1 MADDQN
7 PELPLTP
14 PPGDGGSPGAL
25 NIQPVNIEEE
35 MRRSYLDYSMSVII
49 GRALPDVRDGLKP
62 VHRRIL
68 FGMYELGLTST
79 KPYRKCAKIV
89 GEVLG
94 KYHPHGDAPVYDALV
109 RMAQDFNMRYPLV
122 DGQGNFG
129 SVDGDMPA
137 AMRYT
142 EARLAKI
149 AEELLA
155 DIEKETVDFLPN
167 FDETKKEP
175 GVPPTRGP
183 NLLVNG
189 ASGIAVGM
197 ATNIP
202 PHNLREVIDATIA
215 MVEKP
220 EITLKEVMKMVPGPD
235 LPTGGYIA
243 GREGIEQAYKSGR
256 GSFTMRAKAAIAEI
270 GKERENIVI
279 TEIPYQVNKA
289 KLIERIADL
298 ASNKKVEGIADVR
311 DESDRDGMRIVVELK
326 RGEESQLILNNLF
339 KHTQMKES
347 FGMILLAIVG
357 GQPREMG
364 LLEFIRLFIDHRRD
378 VIPRRSRFELRK
390 AREREHVLMGY
401 QIALD
406 HLDMVIRIIRGSSS
420 RAEAKHNLFKY
431 FGEQEVTI
439 TEAGKPKK
447 IEGVKLDGRKYRIQG
462 APEIEGA
469 SRGGLTLSY
478 VQIDA
483 ILELQLHRLTQL
495 SIDEILKELKSIRD
509 LIAELK
515 EILASEKK
523 LKQVITAELREVH
536 KAYGDDRRTQIV
548 DKVDEIKLEDLIADT
563 DMLITVSHA
572 GYIKRTPVET
582 YRHQSRG
589 GKGRIGAKTKEED
602 FVEHLFVASAHSY
615 ILLFTSKGRVYWLKV
630 YELPEAAA
638 ATRGKA
644 ISSLVKFQEDEKLT
658 ALVAATNLEE
668 EGRFVFMA
676 TKNGTVKQSA
686 LTEFSNPRSTGI
698 IAINLEAKDELI
710 GAKLT
715 DGQKMIFLASH
726 EGRAILFRETEVRP
740 MGRNA
745 GGVNGMDLG
754 KDDYVVSMDAVQPD
768 FEIIVKEHKQTTT
781 NLEELE
787 NEHIKDSLTTLM
799 LTVAEKGY
807 GKRTPLAEYRITS
820 RGGKGVVNM
829 KSTDRN
835 GSGGATLQV
844 TEESDAMI
852 ITEQGKVIRVHANE
866 IREAGR
872 STQGVRLLRL
882 EEDDSVAAAAVLQE
896 EQEEEKK

>member
-1 MADDQN
+1 MAD
-7 PELPLTP
+7 ETTKSVLLPV
-14 PPGDGGSPGAL
+14 D
-25 NIQPVNIEEE
+25 IEAE
-35 MRRSYLDYSMSVII
+35 MRKSYLDYAMSVII
-49 GRALPDVRDGLKP
+49 ARALPDVRDGLKP
-62 VHRRIL
+62 VQRRIL
-68 FGMYELGLTST
+68 VAMNDLGLASNRG
-79 KPYRKCAKIV
+79 YRKCAKIA
-89 GEVLG
+89 GDTSG
-94 KYHPHGDAPVYDALV
+94 NYHPHGEAVIYPALV
-109 RMAQDFNMRYPLV
+109 RLAQDFNMRYPLI

-129 SVDGDMPA
+129 SVDGDPPA

-149 AEELLA
+149 TEDILA
-155 DIEKETVDFLPN
+155 DLEKETVDFTPN
-167 FDETKKEP
+167 FDQTREEP
-175 GVPPTRGP
+175 VVLPSRIP

-202 PHNLREVIDATIA
+202 PHNLREIVEAAVLLI
-215 MVEKP
+215 EKP
-220 EITLKEVMKMVPGPD
+220 DATLKEVMKIVPGPD
-235 LPTGGYIA
+235 FPTGAYIA
-243 GREGIEQAYKSGR
+243 GREGIEAAYKTGR
-256 GSFTMRAKAAIAEI
+256 GSFTMRAKAAIEEV
-270 GKERENIVI
+270 GKDRENIVI

-289 KLIERIADL
+289 KLIERIAEL
-298 ASNKKVEGIADVR
+298 VQNKKLEGVADVR
-311 DESDRDGMRIVVELK
+311 DESSREGMRIVVEIK

-339 KHTQMKES
+339 KHTQMQES

-357 GQPREMG
+357 GQPRELG
-364 LLEFIRLFIDHRRD
+364 LIPLIKLFIEHRIEVVR
-378 VIPRRSRFELRK
+378 RRSAFELRK
-390 AREREHVLMGY
+390 AREREHILVGY

-406 HLDMVIRIIRGSSS
+406 HLDDVIRIIRGSAS
-420 RAEAKHNLFKY
+420 RADAKENLLKY
-431 FGEQEVTI
+431 FTEQDVTI
-439 TEAGKPKK
+439 TENGKPKK
-447 IEGVKLDGRKYRIQG
+447 LTGVKLDGRKYKL
-462 APEIEGA
+462 
-469 SRGGLTLSY
+469 GGLEGEAIARSGTLGLTPIQ
-478 VQIDA
+478 VDA

-495 SIDEILKELKSIRD
+495 SVDEILKELKSIRER
-509 LIAELK
+509 IAELE
-515 EILASEKK
+515 EILSSDKK
-523 LKQVITAELREVH
+523 LKSVITVELREVQ
-536 KAYGDDRRTQIV
+536 KSYGDDRRTQIV

-572 GYIKRTPVET
+572 GYIKRTAVDT

-589 GKGRIGAKTKEED
+589 GKGRIGARTKEED
-602 FVEHLFVASAHSY
+602 FVEHLFIASAHSY

-658 ALVAATNLEE
+658 ALVAAPNLEE
-668 EGRFVFMA
+668 EGQFVFMA
-676 TKNGTVKQSA
+676 TRSGTVKKSA

-715 DGQKMIFLASH
+715 DGKKMIFLASH
-726 EGRAILFRETEVRP
+726 EGQAILFRETEVRP

-745 GGVNGMDLG
+745 GGVNGMDLA

-768 FEIIVKEHKQTTT
+768 FEIIAKEHKQTSQ

-829 KSTDRN
+829 KTTERN
-835 GSGGATLQV
+835 GSVVGTLQV
-844 TEESDAMI
+844 TEKSDVMI
-852 ITEQGKVIRVHANE
+852 ITQHGKVIRVHANE

-882 EEDDSVAAAAVLQE
+882 DDDDSVAAAAVIQE
-896 EQEEEKK
+896 ENEEEKK

>member
-1 MADDQN
+1 MADEQ
-7 PELPLTP
+7 TK
-14 PPGDGGSPGAL
+14 SVM
-25 NIQPVNIEEE
+25 IPVDIEAE
-35 MRRSYLDYSMSVII
+35 MRKSYLDYSMSVII

-94 KYHPHGDAPVYDALV
+94 KYHPHGDTPVYDALV

-149 AEELLA
+149 SEELLA
-155 DIEKETVDFLPN
+155 DIEKETVEHVPN
-167 FDETKKEP
+167 FDETEKEP
-175 GVPPTRGP
+175 TVLPTRVP

-202 PHNLREVIDATIA
+202 PHNLREVIDATVLLI
-215 MVEKP
+215 EKP
-220 EITLKEVMKMVPGPD
+220 EATLKELLKIVPGPD
-235 LPTGGYIA
+235 FPTGGYIA
-243 GREGIEQAYKSGR
+243 GREGIEAAYKSGR
-256 GSFTMRAKAAIAEI
+256 GSFTMRAKAAIEEV
-270 GKERENIVI
+270 GKDRENIVI
-279 TEIPYQVNKA
+279 TEIPYQVNKSR
-289 KLIERIADL
+289 LIERIAEL
-298 ASNKKVEGIADVR
+298 VQNKKIEGIGDVR
-311 DESDRDGMRIVVELK
+311 DESDREGMRIVIELK
-326 RGEESQLILNNLF
+326 RGEESQLILNNLY
-339 KHTQMKES
+339 KHTQMQES

-364 LLEFIRLFIDHRRD
+364 LVEIIRLFIEHRRD
-378 VIPRRSRFELRK
+378 VVLRRTRYELRK
-390 AREREHVLMGY
+390 AREREHILVGY

-406 HLDMVIRIIRGSSS
+406 HLDNVIRIIRGSAS
-420 RAEAKHNLFKY
+420 RAEAKENLLKF
-431 FGEQEVTI
+431 FSEQDVTI
-439 TEAGKPKK
+439 TENGKSKK
-447 IEGVKLDGRKYRIQG
+447 IEGVKLDGRKYKLG
-462 APEIEGA
+462 GVEGEA
-469 SRGGLTLSY
+469 ISRGGSLGLTP
-478 VQIDA
+478 VQVDA

-495 SIDEILKELKSIRD
+495 SVDEILKELKSIRD
-509 LIAELK
+509 RIAELE

-523 LKQVITAELREVH
+523 LKSVIIAELREVQ
-536 KAYGDDRRTQIV
+536 KSYGDDRRTQIV
-548 DKVDEIKLEDLIADT
+548 DKVEEIKLEDLIADT

-572 GYIKRTPVET
+572 GYVKRTAADI

-589 GKGRIGAKTKEED
+589 GKGRIGARTREED
-602 FVEHLFVASAHSY
+602 FVEHLFIASAHSY
-615 ILLFTSKGRVYWLKV
+615 ILLFTSKGRIYWLKV
-630 YELPEAAA
+630 YEIPEAAA

-658 ALVAATNLEE
+658 ALVAARTLEE

-676 TKNGTVKQSA
+676 TKQGTVKKSTLA
-686 LTEFSNPRSTGI
+686 EFSNPRSTGI
-698 IAINLEAKDELI
+698 IAINLESKDELI

-715 DGQKMIFLASH
+715 DSKQMIFLASH
-726 EGRAILFRETEVRP
+726 EGQAILFRETEVRP

-745 GGVNGMDLG
+745 GGVNGMDLD

-768 FEIIVKEHKQTTT
+768 FEIIAKEHKQTSQ

-787 NEHIKDSLTTLM
+787 NEHIKDSLTSLM

-829 KSTDRN
+829 KTTDRN
-835 GSGGATLQV
+835 GSVVAALQV
-844 TEESDAMI
+844 TEESDVMI
-852 ITEQGKVIRVHANE
+852 ITEHGKVIRVHANE

-882 EEDDSVAAAAVLQE
+882 DEDDEVAAAAVIHE
-896 EQEEEKK
+896 ENGEEKK